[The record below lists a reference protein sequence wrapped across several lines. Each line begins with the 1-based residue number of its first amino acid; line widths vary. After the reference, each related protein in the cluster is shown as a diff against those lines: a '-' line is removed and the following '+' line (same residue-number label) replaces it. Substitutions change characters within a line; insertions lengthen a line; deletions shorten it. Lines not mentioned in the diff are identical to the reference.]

1 MKERENKRETKTKSH
16 SYTAAIALLTSA
28 NLFCLTLFFRLF
40 FRVLRSSAIFERKE
54 KMGCECNN
62 NGVIGR
68 SRILCATVSFLF
80 FLILASTQMRFMA
93 EGRSISK
100 SGKTVS
106 EDKVVLRGQIGS
118 RPPKC
123 ERRCSWCAHCEAIQ
137 VPANPQKSSAMKNI
151 AYARDEASNY
161 KPMSWKCKCGSL
173 IFNP

>member
-1 MKERENKRETKTKSH
+1 MICTYEQYRVKNQKLSSLFSPHLSVRTKR
-16 SYTAAIALLTSA
+16 
-28 NLFCLTLFFRLF
+28 
-40 FRVLRSSAIFERKE
+40 

-68 SRILCATVSFLF
+68 SRILCATLSFLF

-93 EGRSISK
+93 EGRSIPK

-137 VPANPQKSSAMKNI
+137 VPANPQKSSTMKNI

>member
-1 MKERENKRETKTKSH
+1 
-16 SYTAAIALLTSA
+16 
-28 NLFCLTLFFRLF
+28 
-40 FRVLRSSAIFERKE
+40 
-54 KMGCECNN
+54 MGCECNN
-62 NGVIGR
+62 GVMGSR
-68 SRILCATVSFLF
+68 SRILCSTVSLLF

-93 EGRSISK
+93 EGRLISRN
-100 SGKTVS
+100 VND

-123 ERRCSWCAHCEAIQ
+123 ERRCSWCGHCEAIQ
-137 VPANPQKSSAMKNI
+137 VPANPQKSAIKNSSTMKNI